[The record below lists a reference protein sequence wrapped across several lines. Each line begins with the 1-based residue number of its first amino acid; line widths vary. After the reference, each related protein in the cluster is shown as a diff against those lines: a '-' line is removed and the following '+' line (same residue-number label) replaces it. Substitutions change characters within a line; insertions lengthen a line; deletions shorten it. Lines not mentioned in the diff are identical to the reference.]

1 LNAASD
7 PRAEAPFVLFA
18 APELPPIIA
27 APRRSGPLA
36 TFVRRNPTIVLG
48 GVLLALIALAA
59 IFAPWLWTV
68 DPQALAPARRIRP
81 PSEANWFGTDGLG
94 RDVYSRVVYGAR
106 TSLIVGAA
114 VALVATFFGVL
125 VGVVSGFVRWLDPI
139 VMRIIDGLMAIPSVL
154 IAIALLGVAHGSI
167 ANVIIAIAL
176 AEFPRVARLVRG
188 VVLSLREQPYISAAI
203 ACGSNAPRIMLRHI
217 LPNALDPIIIQATYI
232 SASAIITEAILSFL
246 GVGTPPIIPSWGNIM
261 AEGRALWQVKPYI
274 VFFPSIFLCL
284 TVLSVNLLGDGLRDM
299 LDPRAAKRV

>member
-1 LNAASD
+1 LTVAPD
-7 PRAEAPFVLFA
+7 TRAEAPLVLAA
-18 APELPPIIA
+18 APNLPSLIA
-27 APRRSGPLA
+27 APRRSGRLA
-36 TFVRRNPTIVLG
+36 TFARRNPTIVLG
-48 GVLLALIALAA
+48 GLLLALIALAG

-94 RDVYSRVVYGAR
+94 RDVYSRVIYGAR

-114 VALVATFFGVL
+114 VAAIATFFGVL
-125 VGVVSGFVRWLDPI
+125 VGVASGFFRWLDPV

-167 ANVIIAIAL
+167 ANVVIAIAL

-188 VVLSLREQPYISAAI
+188 VVLSLREESYVSAAI
-203 ACGSNAPRIMLRHI
+203 VCGSSAPRIMLRHI
-217 LPNALDPIIIQATYI
+217 LPNAMDPIIIQATYI
-232 SASAIITEAILSFL
+232 GASAIITEAILSFL

-274 VFFPSIFLCL
+274 VFFPSIFLCV